1 MTPKSH
7 AVSIPKN
14 DSTLLT
20 LEQERAIIYL
30 KEGEL

>member
-7 AVSIPKN
+7 AVSIPKD
-14 DSTLLT
+14 DSTRLT
-20 LEQERAIIYL
+20 VEQERAIIYL